1 MRKGRLRSGFTKS
14 VNYLVGAVLC
24 SEIRNSKPEIRN
36 KFEMQKLQN
45 SKLSSRTDSELF
57 LGSKFGLL
65 SNFEFRVSNL
75 LYD

>member
-1 MRKGRLRSGFTKS
+1 M
-14 VNYLVGAVLC
+14 AVLKVFDSFEAAVS

-45 SKLSSRTDSELF
+45 SKLSSRTNSELF
-57 LGSKFGLL
+57 LNSNFGFA
-65 SNFEFRVSNL
+65 SGFEFRVSNL

>member
-1 MRKGRLRSGFTKS
+1 MAVLKS
-14 VNYLVGAVLC
+14 VCVVEAALC

-45 SKLSSRTDSELF
+45 SKLSSSGYSERF
-57 LGSKFGLL
+57 L
-65 SNFEFRVSNL
+65 NFEFRVSNL